1 MNRDC
6 WKCGKE
12 ISDLTEKVPFR
23 FTCPF
28 CDSYQHCC
36 VNCKNYQ
43 VGLPNDCKIPG
54 TEFVAD
60 RQSFN
65 YCEEF
70 SLLGNAPKKGKD
82 PKDVLKRLFGDEDL

>member
-1 MNRDC
+1 MDKVC

-12 ISDLTEKVPFR
+12 ISDLPAKVPFR

-28 CDSYQHCC
+28 CGSYQHCC

-43 VGLPNDCKIPG
+43 AGLPNDCKIPG

-60 RQSFN
+60 RQGLNF
-65 YCEEF
+65 CEEF
-70 SLLGNAPKKGKD
+70 NLLGTPPKNKAD
-82 PKDVLKRLFGDEDL
+82 PKDVLKKLFGED